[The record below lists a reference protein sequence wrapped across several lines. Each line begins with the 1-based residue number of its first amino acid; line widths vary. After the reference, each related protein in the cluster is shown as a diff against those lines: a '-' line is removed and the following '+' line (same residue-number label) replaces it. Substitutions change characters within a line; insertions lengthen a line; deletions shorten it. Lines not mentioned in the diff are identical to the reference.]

1 MTTVRKISAVSLL
14 ASTMLTLAG
23 QAAAQTTPPDE
34 LCADLTR
41 PIYVTGS
48 SALKSF
54 IGVVGKLLAS
64 DGSPSTV
71 VYQSQGSCVGVS
83 TVFDPSPTKRVIKD
97 VPGNYAIYYRADGSS
112 KECGLPADG
121 QAVTIGVSDVYA
133 ASCGFGADAAVTDYT
148 GPIQP
153 MTFVVPAGSKQTA
166 ISAEAAYYAFGLGGG
181 QEDESLPWVDPS
193 FFFVRNAG
201 SGTQQMIAKSIGV
214 PAGQWWGVNRGG
226 SGAVRDQ
233 LKVIVDPV
241 QSDKAIGILATDLAD
256 TDRANLRILA
266 YKAHEQECAYL
277 PDSTLT
283 SRDKA
288 NVRDGHYDIW
298 GPSHLF
304 TRTSNGTPVDPGALT
319 FLARFVTPQIPDDL
333 LNAEI
338 DGALVP
344 TCAMRVSR
352 SEEVGA
358 LSSFQPPYSCGCYF
372 DQRTTGTTSCQSC
385 ESATDCPASE
395 PSCNFGFCEV
405 Q

>member
-1 MTTVRKISAVSLL
+1 MTSRNAMSFSLL
-14 ASTMLTLAG
+14 AAGAIVLTSATP
-23 QAAAQTTPPDE
+23 AAAQTTPPE
-34 LCADLTR
+34 EPCSGLTR

-64 DGSPSTV
+64 DASQSTV

-83 TVFDPSPTKRVIKD
+83 TVFDPLPSKRVIKD
-97 VPGNYAIYYRADGSS
+97 VVNNYAIYYRADGSS
-112 KECGLPADG
+112 KECQLPIEG
-121 QAVTIGVSDVYA
+121 QPVTVGVSDVYA
-133 ASCGFGADAAVTDYT
+133 ASCGFSADAAVTDYT

-153 MTFVVPAGSKQTA
+153 MTFVVPAGSRQTS
-166 ISAEAAYYAFGLGGG
+166 ISAEAAYYALGLGGG
-181 QEDESLPWVDPS
+181 EDVSLPWTDPS
-193 FFFVRNAG
+193 FFFIRNAS

-214 PAGQWWGVNRGG
+214 PASQWWGVNRGG

-233 LKVIVDPV
+233 LKVIVDSA

-256 TDRANLRILA
+256 ADRANLRILA
-266 YKAHEQECAYL
+266 YKAREQDCGYL

-304 TRTSNGTPVDPGALT
+304 ARTNNGTPVDSGALA
-319 FLARFVTPQIPDDL
+319 FLARFVTPRIPDDL

-344 TCAMRVSR
+344 ACAMRVSR

-372 DQRTTGTTSCQSC
+372 DQRTTGSTSCQAC
-385 ESATDCPASE
+385 EASTNCPASA
-395 PSCNFGFCEV
+395 PSCNFGYCEV